1 MAEKVNYSST
11 SSFYYIEFIVDGSV
25 NKELMS
31 NFRKVRIEN
40 SIINA
45 YPIVNLE
52 FHCDNQVFIDNDIY
66 PHKVITMNLYYCNED
81 NERILEPLTFDLV
94 IMEMNMELPPKSMNN
109 ISNET
114 DFQRRNMMLTC
125 VVKQCFELMNKTV
138 NKMWQEPISVQNIVK
153 ELCDSIGISS
163 EHFEPTNANTTIVD
177 QCLIPPMTFRA
188 AIDYLD
194 DTYGIYEGRMFRYVN
209 YNGTLEMW
217 DLKTKFDSMKSNAVY
232 KVHKM
237 PSAPSSQPTGDI
249 FKRAATLAEDYA
261 DHYLTYDSV
270 STLSRSNDAFVKNGY
285 QIVNVFHPSADIVDY
300 QNIHMQEI
308 AKKYGINSDHFN
320 MKVNENILNK
330 RLRVHYDAI
339 GNMPYYYTDTPEDGY
354 KYTIT
359 SKFARDTMTLSVIQ
373 FRIYRKI
380 KFHLLMRI
388 GMPMFLQP
396 YAEHEL
402 YPGCNYS
409 GAYLITKSICTVSRE
424 GVNGQI
430 GDEMVAT
437 AVVEAARTSQSQDDS
452 K

>member
-300 QNIHMQEI
+300 QKSYVASYNSSYNNYVFNNISSLITYMYNI
-308 AKKYGINSDHFN
+308 KKEGLAANPNWLSEEKNKDWNKVLIIPVSVVTNSSSQIV
-320 MKVNENILNK
+320 KVTHDMSLTSTKLVGGPDNQNGPIQLS
-330 RLRVHYDAI
+330 VVY
-339 GNMPYYYTDTPEDGY
+339 
-354 KYTIT
+354 
-359 SKFARDTMTLSVIQ
+359 SKFN
-373 FRIYRKI
+373 
-380 KFHLLMRI
+380 H
-388 GMPMFLQP
+388 
-396 YAEHEL
+396 
-402 YPGCNYS
+402 
-409 GAYLITKSICTVSRE
+409 
-424 GVNGQI
+424 
-430 GDEMVAT
+430 
-437 AVVEAARTSQSQDDS
+437 
-452 K
+452 